1 MDNAQ
6 EFASGAMEDFET
18 YMMIARQGGTK
29 SKLREPN
36 MIDSEQDIKM
46 TAVQN
51 VSIII
56 LFIFLT
62 LFNFNYSK

>member
-18 YMMIARQGGTK
+18 YMMIARQGGTM
-29 SKLREPN
+29 SKLRHPDIIN
-36 MIDSEQDIKM
+36 TEQDIKM
-46 TAVQN
+46 TVVQN

-56 LFIFLT
+56 IIHILT
-62 LFNFNYSK
+62 NN